1 MDKINIM
8 IKELENYITKQ
19 DINSAEQ
26 TLMILLNDL
35 VKYYN
40 NTNIF
45 TSSNKCENNKDSTE
59 IDMAY
64 SKIQRIIPKYK
75 YLLMKKK
82 TNCSQSIN
90 KMGNNLKN
98 INLNLLE
105 FMNNTITVTPKLFSN
120 ENFDANLSQYD
131 RNYFE
136 LLKNEK
142 IISKLINKNNLLKPI
157 DKKNKILIITFD
169 DRLNVDYI
177 KYHNENFKKYADKYG
192 YEYKYEHIYNP
203 NLNNNPY
210 WYKIYLVKYY
220 LDTNL
225 YDYVMWVDS
234 DTMILDDSVD
244 LNLYLNSY
252 SSDLFFC
259 DDNQNIEKINA
270 GIFIIKN
277 SKIGKQYLNDCINN
291 FCMDCV
297 KDGEKKLKGR
307 WAATCYE
314 QGIMNLILLKDYM
327 NFSTVFSINMVLCTK
342 NLLLVEKMGKI
353 FILHYYD
360 TTSSQR
366 DLLFNQ
372 INQKLIN

>member
-8 IKELENYITKQ
+8 IKEFENYISKQ
-19 DINSAEQ
+19 DIQNAEQ
-26 TLMILLNDL
+26 TLSILLGKL
-35 VKYYN
+35 IKYYN
-40 NTNIF
+40 QTHIF
-45 TSSNKCENNKDSTE
+45 TVSNKCENNTDFSE

-64 SKIQRIIPKYK
+64 SKIQNIIPKYK
-75 YLLMKKK
+75 YLKLKKNK
-82 TNCSQSIN
+82 ICKNSIN
-90 KMGNNLKN
+90 ELKN

-105 FMNNTITVTPKLFSN
+105 FMNNTIIVTPKLFSN

-131 RNYFE
+131 KNYFE

-142 IISKLINKNNLLKPI
+142 ITSKLINKNLLLKPI

-169 DRLNVDYI
+169 DRPNITYI
-177 KYHNENFKKYADKYG
+177 KNHNENFKNYADKYG
-192 YEYKYEHIYNP
+192 YEYKYEHVYNQ
-203 NLNNNPY
+203 NLNTNPY

-234 DTMILDDSVD
+234 DTMILDDSID

-252 SSDLFFC
+252 SSDLFLC
-259 DDNQNIEKINA
+259 DDNQLIEKINA

-291 FCMDCV
+291 FCVDCI
-297 KDGEKKLKGR
+297 KQGEKKLKGR

-314 QGIMNLILLKDYM
+314 QGIMNLILIKDYM
-327 NFSTVFSINMVLCTK
+327 DVSTVFSINMVLCTNNIYLIHK
-342 NLLLVEKMGKI
+342 LSNI

-360 TTSSQR
+360 TNITQR
-366 DLLFNQ
+366 NFLFST
-372 INQKLIN
+372 IQKII